1 MHRQSRALGA
11 LAFALSL
18 ISFVGSAA
26 AADNWPAK
34 PVRIVVPYGAGGS
47 ADTLGRLA
55 AQKLTEA
62 LGQQFVVD
70 NRPGAGGLVGSEL
83 VAHAPPDGY
92 TLVVSGIAS
101 HVIAPALNPNTAFDP
116 MKDFTHI
123 VLLGGP
129 PDALVTNKD
138 TKVKTL
144 KEFIDLAN
152 STPGG
157 ISYGTPGIGT
167 HGHLVAELFQKEA
180 GFKMTNVPYRGAAAA
195 VTDIIAG
202 QIPAGCFTL
211 TTSSEQIRAGNLNA
225 IAVTTKKRLA
235 DYPDVPTFVELGYPD
250 LVAVTWFALSG
261 PANLPA
267 DIVNKINQTVIKGFA
282 APDVR
287 KRLDRDAIDPEP
299 LSPAEFTEFV
309 KQETARWAPL
319 ARASGAKPE

>member
-1 MHRQSRALGA
+1 MNTRLFSPTVTLLALFF
-11 LAFALSL
+11 FAAPA
-18 ISFVGSAA
+18 V
-26 AADNWPAK
+26 AADWPAK

-70 NRPGAGGLVGSEL
+70 NRPGAGGLIGSDI
-83 VAHAPPDGY
+83 VAHAAPDGY

-116 MKDFTHI
+116 IKDFTHI

-129 PDALVTNKD
+129 PDALVVNKD
-138 TKVKTL
+138 VPVKTL
-144 KEFIDLAN
+144 AEFVSFAN
-152 STPGG
+152 TTPGG
-157 ISYGTPGIGT
+157 VSYGTPGIGT
-167 HGHLVAELFQKEA
+167 HGHLVGELLQQKA
-180 GFKMTNVPYRGAAAA
+180 GFKMTSVPYRGAAAA

-211 TTSSEQIRAGNLNA
+211 TTSSEQLQAGNLRG
-225 IAVTTKKRLA
+225 IAVTTKRRLA
-235 DYPDVPTFVELGYPD
+235 DYPDLPTFVELGYPD
-250 LVAVTWFALSG
+250 LIAVTWFALSG
-261 PANLPA
+261 PAGMPA
-267 DIVNKINQTVIKGFA
+267 EIVNRINAVVVKGFA
-282 APDVR
+282 EPDAR
-287 KRLDRDAIDPEP
+287 KRLERDAIDPDP